1 MDARS
6 RANGRRGE
14 QRAASTA
21 GWLLQEWKAEVGGST
36 PPLAC
41 PWPPRSTR
49 GNVWWIWYFRLVLC
63 SSAGRFKADGQRIT
77 APELSNM
84 NNDDALIFRATG
96 LFRQSAEVIWIAR

>member
-1 MDARS
+1 LDRGLD
-6 RANGRRGE
+6 RAGEGDHRGE
-14 QRAASTA
+14 GFDVAGGDPAGVGAA
-21 GWLLQEWKAEVGGST
+21 
-36 PPLAC
+36 LAT
-41 PWPPRSTR
+41 RSTR